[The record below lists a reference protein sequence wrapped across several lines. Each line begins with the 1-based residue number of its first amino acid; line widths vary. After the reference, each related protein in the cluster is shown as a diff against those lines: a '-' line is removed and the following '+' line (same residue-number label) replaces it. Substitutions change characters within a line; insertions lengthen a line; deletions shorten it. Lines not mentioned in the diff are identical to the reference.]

1 MFNFGKSFIKA
12 FLLGK
17 TQQKAFRKKINKSK
31 IQKILRAAWAKKLNK
46 VSGKWKPKQ
55 GVKIPSI
62 SFGPKEL
69 VLGSKIFS
77 MKFEKFF
84 GV

>member
-62 SFGPKEL
+62 SFGPKKTCF
-69 VLGSKIFS
+69 GFKNIFGEIL
-77 MKFEKFF
+77 KGF